1 VNQDYV
7 SRRLMFHRW
16 SQRHRPAIEET
27 GHNVRIFAHDRLAV
41 AGMSILLA
49 IVVVAVFA
57 PWIAPHPEQGRGAS
71 NIAERLEAPSTQHL
85 FGTDEF
91 GRDVFSRVVF
101 GARIP
106 LVMAAAVIAGCLLI
120 GVPLG
125 GFAGFLGGKVDEVIM
140 RVTDVFLAFPGLL
153 LAIALVA
160 FLGPG
165 LRNTMIAL
173 VVSWWPWYARLV
185 RSLAVSLRNRP
196 YVEASGLMGV
206 RKSRIVLRHILPG
219 AVGAIIVQ
227 ASVDLGAVV
236 LEAAGLS
243 FIGLGAQPPTPDWG
257 LMVSE
262 GRKFILDQW
271 WIATFPGL
279 AIFVLVLAGNLVGDG
294 LRDIFDPRTK
304 R

>member
-1 VNQDYV
+1 VNDGYI
-7 SRRLMFHRW
+7 SRRLVFHRW
-16 SQRHRPAIEET
+16 RRRHQPALDET
-27 GHNVRIFAHDRLAV
+27 RHNLRVFGHDRLAV
-41 AGMSILLA
+41 AGAA
-49 IVVVAVFA
+49 IIAFIIVVAVFA
-57 PWIAPHPEQGRGAS
+57 PWIAPDPDEGRGAS
-71 NIAERLEAPSTQHL
+71 NIAQRMQAPSTEHI

-106 LVMAAAVIAGCLLI
+106 LVVAAAVIGGCVLI

-125 GFAGFLGGKVDEVIM
+125 GFAGYYGGKLDEAIM
-140 RVTDVFLAFPGLL
+140 RITDVFLAFPGLL

-160 FLGPG
+160 FLGPS
-165 LRNTMIAL
+165 LRNAMIAL
-173 VVSWWPWYARLV
+173 IISWWPWYTRLV

-196 YVEASGLMGV
+196 YVEASGVMGV
-206 RKSRIVLRHILPG
+206 RRSTIVRRHILPG
-219 AVGAIIVQ
+219 VVGAIIIQV
-227 ASVDLGAVV
+227 SVDLGAVV

-257 LMVSE
+257 LMVAE
-262 GRKFILDQW
+262 GRQYILDQW

-294 LRDIFDPRTK
+294 VRDILDPRTK